1 MEEWLLN
8 LAWQVRE
15 SKSKALQKI
24 EAKKKKKREGDIRDH
39 LGQKDKNH
47 IGWELILMNM
57 DIIP

>member
-24 EAKKKKKREGDIRDH
+24 EAKKKKKERGRY
-39 LGQKDKNH
+39 
-47 IGWELILMNM
+47 
-57 DIIP
+57 